1 MWLKIG
7 NKDHP
12 NEENVPLDKE
22 MSTIGQGLARFS
34 GTWRPANA

>member
-22 MSTIGQGLARFS
+22 NGTIDLVQARFL
-34 GTWRPANA
+34 GI